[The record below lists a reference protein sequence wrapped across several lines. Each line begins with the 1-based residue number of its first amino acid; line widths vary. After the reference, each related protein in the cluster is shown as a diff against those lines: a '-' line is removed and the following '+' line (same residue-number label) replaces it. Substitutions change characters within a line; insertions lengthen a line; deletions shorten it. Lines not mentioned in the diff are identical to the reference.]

1 LRIKRV
7 FLKIINGFWAIPVV
21 LFIRAIRP
29 FFYIKFLQ
37 IRSNRIGSF
46 VFDSVYQIILK
57 LRQKKNFYSLLCFE
71 EPTSNDYWAKFIKR
85 QKAINQWSWYLYYW
99 NKKIP
104 RGDKHIE
111 RSYLTPLSRDLI
123 GLFEKSRLN
132 LNFQSKE
139 NIKGYNWLKSK
150 GYSDGEPFV
159 CVMVRDSA
167 YLESNELAGEYDFSY
182 HNYRNSNIEDYLPAL
197 DWLTDQGVWVI
208 RMGKVMEN
216 PILTKNERII
226 DYPFLKEWNSFLDI
240 WLFANC
246 DLCISTGSGPDCISD
261 VFRRPLLFL
270 NFLPPKGVVSWSNSM
285 TLLKKLSWGD
295 SGKELTLKESIKY
308 DSLTSFGYEDKN
320 ILVSDLSSEEITTS
334 VKECWNS
341 MRDHS
346 EMKKDDKAKQDR
358 FWEILKS
365 EPNSKG
371 FQGLIHPKA
380 KIGINWLRNKGE
392 DYLL

>member
-1 LRIKRV
+1 MRIKRV
-7 FLKIINGFWAIPVV
+7 FLKIITGFWAIPVV

-139 NIKGYNWLKSK
+139 NIKGYNEGLWWIQNLSTMM
-150 GYSDGEPFV
+150 PI
-159 CVMVRDSA
+159 
-167 YLESNELAGEYDFSY
+167 YLLND
-182 HNYRNSNIEDYLPAL
+182 
-197 DWLTDQGVWVI
+197 
-208 RMGKVMEN
+208 MEN
-216 PILTKNERII
+216 KNV
-226 DYPFLKEWNSFLDI
+226 
-240 WLFANC
+240 A
-246 DLCISTGSGPDCISD
+246 DLCAAPG
-261 VFRRPLLFL
+261 
-270 NFLPPKGVVSWSNSM
+270 
-285 TLLKKLSWGD
+285 
-295 SGKELTLKESIKY
+295 GK
-308 DSLTSFGYEDKN
+308 SFQ
-320 ILVSDLSSEEITTS
+320 LIT
-334 VKECWNS
+334 KQ
-341 MRDHS
+341 
-346 EMKKDDKAKQDR
+346 AKVTAFD
-358 FWEILKS
+358 
-365 EPNSKG
+365 
-371 FQGLIHPKA
+371 
-380 KIGINWLRNKGE
+380 
-392 DYLL
+392 